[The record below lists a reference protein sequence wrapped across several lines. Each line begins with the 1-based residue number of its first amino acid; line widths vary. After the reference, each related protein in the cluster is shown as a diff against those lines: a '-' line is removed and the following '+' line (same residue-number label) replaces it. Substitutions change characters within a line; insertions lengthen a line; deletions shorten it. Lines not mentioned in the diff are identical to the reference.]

1 MSADSWDVLVVDDEP
16 VVRDAIRLV
25 LGKEG
30 WRVAVVHDL
39 EAALAHPALESC
51 RLVFCDLM
59 LPGRSGFEAVPAL
72 RRRRPELPIVVVT
85 GYATAEN
92 AAQALALGAI
102 DFLAKPF
109 DDEELLNRTRHAL
122 ARVDVTDKGGTP

>member
-1 MSADSWDVLVVDDEP
+1 MSETWDVLVVDDEP
-16 VVRDAIRLV
+16 VVCDAIRLV
-25 LGKEG
+25 LSREG

-39 EAALAHPALESC
+39 DAALAHPALATC

-59 LPGRSGFEAVPAL
+59 LPGRSGFEAVRAM

-92 AAQALALGAI
+92 AAQALALGAT

-109 DDEELLNRTRHAL
+109 DDEELSNRTRHAL
-122 ARVDVTDKGGTP
+122 ARVDVTEQGGTP